1 MASWVK
7 ATEECV
13 QMLYRP
19 GSELPDDVTLHCVCV
34 CVVLWMFWAN
44 AWKPHP
50 PSHSATPQ
58 SCAWAYG
65 CEPIEAEQAEC
76 SGSGAMVC
84 WKEGQQP
91 SAVFRVIP
99 FRRPRACIKNQIM
112 GVVGRK
118 MHPSFDICLL
128 NCRLSP
134 ERCATPLGVY
144 ANLGFRHKVFRL
156 YSFVT

>member
-13 QMLYRP
+13 RMLYCP
-19 GSELPDDVTLHCVCV
+19 GSELPDDVILHCVCV

-58 SCAWAYG
+58 CCAWVYG
-65 CEPIEAEQAEC
+65 CKPSEAEQAEC

-84 WKEGQQP
+84 RKEGQQA
-91 SAVFRVIP
+91 SAVISFHQSNSFQKAESMYRELNHGCGWKKNAPVLWHLLTQLQTQ
-99 FRRPRACIKNQIM
+99 PREMCHTIRS
-112 GVVGRK
+112 VRK
-118 MHPSFDICLL
+118 SGL
-128 NCRLSP
+128 
-134 ERCATPLGVY
+134 
-144 ANLGFRHKVFRL
+144 
-156 YSFVT
+156 